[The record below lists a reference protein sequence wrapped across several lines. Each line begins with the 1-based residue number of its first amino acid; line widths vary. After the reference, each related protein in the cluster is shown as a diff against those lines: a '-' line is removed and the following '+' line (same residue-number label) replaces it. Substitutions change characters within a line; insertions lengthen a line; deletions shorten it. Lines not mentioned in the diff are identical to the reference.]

1 MSELGCER
9 AWQAEA
15 VEDGRLSAADRV
27 SFERHASQCEICTA
41 EVRALAELRQ
51 LAERLPVRTSRALDL
66 RRRRNELLRR
76 ANELSLHPSR
86 SSRKWPLVFAFA
98 AAAATFVLAF
108 WPRHQEP
115 GPAIP
120 ALVTGVPSYRITPS
134 PGSEWR
140 TLERSSTLRLALRS
154 GRFELQVDKLEQ
166 RQRFLLELP
175 DGELE
180 VKGTRFI
187 VDADGVRTQSVRVL
201 EGRVALR
208 LHGREPLLLD
218 GGQSWPESPAPEALA
233 PEAPAPAAPPSA
245 SVPERASEATA
256 ERTLPKRNAVTPVPA
271 SAGGIAGSARS
282 VGSAEAKPVAPGSN
296 ATPTAASDFA
306 QSVAAFTAGDY
317 GRAEQLLN
325 SFEAHHPSDARVEDA
340 TFLRAVARSRRGD
353 SAGARALAREYLR
366 RYPNG
371 LRHLEAQRLAR

>member
-51 LAERLPVRTSRALDL
+51 VAERLPVRTSRALDL

-140 TLERSSTLRLALRS
+140 TLERSSSLRLALRS

-218 GGQSWPESPAPEALA
+218 GGQSWPEALAPEALA

-245 SVPERASEATA
+245 SLPERTSVATT
-256 ERTLPKRNAVTPVPA
+256 ERTLPKRNAVTPDPANAAA
-271 SAGGIAGSARS
+271 SAPSAQ
-282 VGSAEAKPVAPGSN
+282 EKPVTPAPS
-296 ATPTAASDFA
+296 ASPTAASDFA

-325 SFEAHHPSDARVEDA
+325 AFEAHHPSDARVEDA

-353 SAGARALAREYLR
+353 AAGARALAREYLR